1 MDGLADQIHT
11 HAGADG
17 GDIVGAQQCDHG
29 FKGRDHFF
37 RGHINFRVFAADVVR
52 YFLCVF
58 QINGVLTHTNSKGTD
73 RFLGV
78 FLGHG
83 ANQRG
88 VQTTAEKK
96 TDLCISNQSLFDAG
110 NQLPPNV
117 FANSLQVIVTDTA
130 HLCRI
135 PVADELAVLIVMS
148 GREGHDFTADPHK
161 VFCFAGKNDGTLFIV
176 SVIERSDADGIA
188 GSDKLLFLRIV
199 QNQGKFSI
207 QHPEHG
213 CAVLFVKG

>member
-1 MDGLADQIHT
+1 M
-11 HAGADG
+11 
-17 GDIVGAQQCDHG
+17 
-29 FKGRDHFF
+29 
-37 RGHINFRVFAADVVR
+37 
-52 YFLCVF
+52 
-58 QINGVLTHTNSKGTD
+58 
-73 RFLGV
+73 
-78 FLGHG
+78 
-83 ANQRG
+83 
-88 VQTTAEKK
+88 
-96 TDLCISNQSLFDAG
+96 
-110 NQLPPNV
+110 
-117 FANSLQVIVTDTA
+117 TDTA

-213 CAVLFVKG
+213 CAVLFVKGQQDLTVRLAAECVPLALKHLFDPLETVDLTIADNSASV